1 MFFQWGLL
9 LVAISLCFLI
19 KGFDFLLSLSVVV
32 VEYNLFSSGNF
43 EFKFFFLFDWMSV
56 MFCSIVLL
64 ISGVVVIY
72 SNDYMKEDKLKI
84 YFCYGVLMFIGSML
98 IMIVSPN
105 LMMILVGWD
114 GLGFVSYV
122 LVIFYQNYN
131 SNSAGMMT
139 VLSNRI
145 GDVMI
150 LLSLVY
156 MLNFGVL
163 DFYKQNEFFALVGFM
178 MIFVGMTKSAQI
190 PFSAWL
196 PMAMA
201 APTPVSALVHSST
214 LVTAGVYLLIRLS
227 LLFQIEMFSK
237 FLLYISLVTSLM
249 AGVSAILETDLKKII
264 ALSTLSQLGLMMTA
278 LSLGQED
285 LAFFHLLVHAVFKAM
300 LFLCAGFMIH
310 SSLGI
315 QDIRFFGGLS
325 NASPMVSVSFSVANM
340 SLFGVP
346 FLSGFYSSDFILE
359 KIYEKNCNF
368 FVILVMIVA
377 TICTC
382 IYSLRVMYYIMWS
395 EPGKLVVFYISWSNW
410 MEVPIFFMGL
420 VVLVFGSVF
429 SWVLFPNYE
438 VGLVFM
444 NLSMINIAIL
454 LIGIWIFF
462 VVYFDSVGKLS
473 IKVNNFLSSMWFLS
487 TFSGS
492 LFLNIMFISGHLS
505 KVDSSWVEEVGP
517 QGIFKV
523 KLLFVLV
530 FQWIQVSSF
539 KSLFTFF
546 IVLLL
551 LNF

>member
-9 LVAISLCFLI
+9 LVAMSLCFLI
-19 KGFDFLLSLSVVV
+19 KGFNFLVSLSVVV

-43 EFKFFFLFDWMSV
+43 EFKLFFLFDWMSV
-56 MFCSIVLL
+56 MFCSVVLL
-64 ISGVVVIY
+64 ISGMVVIY

-98 IMIVSPN
+98 IMVVSPN

-163 DFYKQNEFFALVGFM
+163 DFYKQDEFFVLVGFM

-196 PMAMA
+196 PLAMA

-227 LLFQIEMFSK
+227 LLFQVEMFSK
-237 FLLYISLVTSLM
+237 FLLYISLATSLM

-278 LSLGQED
+278 LSLGQGD
-285 LAFFHLLVHAVFKAM
+285 LAFFHLLIHAVFKAM

-315 QDIRFFGGLS
+315 QDIRFFGGFS

-368 FVILVMIVA
+368 FVILVMIIA

-395 EPGKLVVFYISWSNW
+395 ESGKLVDFYISWSNW

-420 VVLVFGSVF
+420 MVLVFGSVF

-473 IKVNNFLSSMWFLS
+473 TKVNNFLSSMWFLS

-492 LFLNIMFISGHLS
+492 LFLNMVFISGHLS

-523 KLLFVLV
+523 KLLFVSV

>member
-9 LVAISLCFLI
+9 LVTLSLCFLI
-19 KGFDFLLSLSVVV
+19 QGFDFLVSLSIVV
-32 VEYNLFSSGNF
+32 VEYNLFSSGNY

-56 MFCSIVLL
+56 MFCSVVLL
-64 ISGVVVIY
+64 ISGMVIIY
-72 SNDYMKEDKLKI
+72 SNDYMSEDKLKI

-114 GLGFVSYV
+114 GLGLVSYV

-163 DFYKQNEFFALVGFM
+163 DFYKQDEFFVLVGFM

-196 PMAMA
+196 PSAMA

-237 FLLYISLVTSLM
+237 FLLYVSLATSLM

-264 ALSTLSQLGLMMTA
+264 ALSTLSQLGLMMTV

-285 LAFFHLLVHAVFKAM
+285 LAFFHLLTHAVFKAM

-315 QDIRFFGGLS
+315 QDVRFFGGFS
-325 NASPMVSVSFSVANM
+325 NVSPMVSVSFSIANM

-346 FLSGFYSSDFILE
+346 FLSGFYSKDFILE

-382 IYSLRVMYYIMWS
+382 VYSLRVMYYIMWS
-395 EPGKLVVFYISWSNW
+395 ESGKLVDFYISWSNW
-410 MEVPIFFMGL
+410 MEAPIFFMGL
-420 VVLVFGSVF
+420 MVLVFGSMF

-444 NLSMINIAIL
+444 NLSLINIAIL

-462 VVYFDSVGKLS
+462 VMYFGSVGKLS
-473 IKVNNFLSSMWFLS
+473 IKVNNFFSSMWFLS

-492 LFLNIMFISGHLS
+492 LFLDMMFISGHLS

-517 QGIFKV
+517 QGIFSV

-530 FQWIQVSSF
+530 FQWIQASSF
-539 KSLFTFF
+539 KSLFMFF

-551 LNF
+551 LKF